1 MTVAEELVML
11 KNVITKI
18 ESRYCENCQ
27 EWDCDYCR
35 SETDSIER
43 RTDDC

>member
-1 MTVAEELVML
+1 MTVAEELAML
-11 KNVITKI
+11 KNTITEI

-35 SETDSIER
+35 VECRKESR
-43 RTDDC
+43 

>member
-11 KNVITKI
+11 KTVIIDIK
-18 ESRYCENCQ
+18 SRYCENCQ

-35 SETDSIER
+35 VER
-43 RTDDC
+43 RTDE